1 MSFPMT
7 LLLLLNSTFAAT
19 VVDPRPGL
27 VYRAALEGV
36 AFSLRA
42 GLREM
47 RAHGVGATLS
57 AVSGSD
63 SSAAARE
70 TGALELRLVG
80 GGSKNKLWRRIIADA
95 LACPVTIPSQPES
108 AALGAALQA
117 AAAVAL
123 RHRREPEEEAIGIGE
138 WIHRHHDAP
147 VDGDLIIPD
156 TSTAAA
162 YAQAFRLYEERAL
175 GLFGGG
181 EVQSSAPS

>member
-1 MSFPMT
+1 M
-7 LLLLLNSTFAAT
+7 
-19 VVDPRPGL
+19 DPRPGL

-47 RAHGVGATLS
+47 RAYGVGSTLS
-57 AVSGSD
+57 AAGGD
-63 SSAAARE
+63 SSAARE
-70 TGALELRLVG
+70 TGAYLELRLVG

-108 AALGAALQA
+108 AALGAALQV

-123 RHRREPEEEAIGIGE
+123 RHSREPEEEAIGIGE

-147 VDGDLIIPD
+147 LDGDPILPD
-156 TSTAAA
+156 TSTATA